1 MIFFKNCVSIVDT
14 RGGGF
19 VEIESLLDSI
29 ETRTLVGCIISF
41 RNSDISFCNI
51 EQKFINLISL
61 RCIITVTAENN
72 YETYNYT
79 AIYNA
84 LCHSTFHFQEMG
96 NT

>member
-19 VEIESLLDSI
+19 AEIASLLDSI

-51 EQKFINLISL
+51 KQKFINFISL
-61 RCIITVTAENN
+61 ICTITLTRESN

-79 AIYNA
+79 SIYNA
-84 LCHSTFHFQEMG
+84 LCHSTLHFQEMS